1 MINQC
6 DWLHINK
13 IRNIILKK
21 KKNIY
26 IYISLVIFISHLKF
40 DTLIYKIWVYLDRTY
55 FVETEN

>member
-6 DWLHINK
+6 AWLHINK

-21 KKNIY
+21 KIYIY

-40 DTLIYKIWVYLDRTY
+40 DTLIYKIMVCLDRTY
-55 FVETEN
+55 FAKIEN